1 MLFLLKLTPTKLQFI
16 ITSLNHNGSPIV
28 QWKYRLKKKSLKF
41 LIILPV
47 FYLLKFKNCIKT
59 HKNINFT
66 KMRQNKRNMKLM
78 SASFKKLQTLL
89 ACVNN
94 TRLCYGLHFIN
105 TKYNKYSSFKKICY
119 WFIIILTEQ
128 NKACQFW
135 NHCIMYLW

>member
-78 SASFKKLQTLL
+78 SASFKKITDSSCMCEIIHVFAMDCILSIQNTINILL
-89 ACVNN
+89 LKRFVID
-94 TRLCYGLHFIN
+94 L
-105 TKYNKYSSFKKICY
+105 
-119 WFIIILTEQ
+119 
-128 NKACQFW
+128 
-135 NHCIMYLW
+135 